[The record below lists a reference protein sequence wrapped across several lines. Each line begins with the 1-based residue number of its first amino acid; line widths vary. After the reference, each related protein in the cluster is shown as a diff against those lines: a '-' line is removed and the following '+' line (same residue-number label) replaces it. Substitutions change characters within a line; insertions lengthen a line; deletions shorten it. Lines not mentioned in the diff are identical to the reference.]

1 MAHFLICLQA
11 VEKGSPASLHSI
23 ASLQRSDKYAAARR
37 FLARLA
43 SETFLNSLKHRFSTL
58 CLIVTLGVV
67 STWPDAWAQ
76 STLEKIQRTATLTIG
91 TRTGSPPFAYV
102 NKNNEWVGF
111 SIDLVERFIVPG
123 LSKKTGKAIKLEK
136 KESAPQ
142 TRIPLLTSNAVDLI
156 AETMTDTQSR
166 RDSVDFSLTFFVT
179 GAQFLVKKGS
189 PIKGI
194 QSLGGMRIA
203 AQQGSTNARIIR
215 ERVPTARLLEFPD
228 QPAAFQALAQ
238 GQVQAYTNDGIQLA
252 GLKAKA
258 PKPDDWVVAGEFYS
272 YEPYGMAMRK
282 NDSDFRHA
290 INVALMEAIE
300 SGKYFELYDRWF
312 GPKGEV
318 PYPLA
323 PDIKRFLQ
331 MQVVPK

>member
-1 MAHFLICLQA
+1 MRQILVSLASVCFVLA
-11 VEKGSPASLHSI
+11 NPPASW
-23 ASLQRSDKYAAARR
+23 
-37 FLARLA
+37 
-43 SETFLNSLKHRFSTL
+43 SET
-58 CLIVTLGVV
+58 
-67 STWPDAWAQ
+67 
-76 STLEKIQRTATLTIG
+76 TLEKIAKSVTLTIG

-111 SIDLVERFIVPG
+111 SIDLVEKAILPA
-123 LSKKTGKAIKLEK
+123 LNKKLDKQIKLEK
-136 KESAPQ
+136 KESAPA

-166 RDSVDFSLTFFVT
+166 RDSVDFSLTFFAT

-189 PIKGI
+189 SIKGI
-194 QSLGGMRIA
+194 QSIAGKRVA

-215 ERVPTARLLEFPD
+215 ERAPNAKLLEFPD

-258 PKPDDWVVAGEFYS
+258 PKPDDWAVVGEFFS
-272 YEPYGMAMRK
+272 YEPYGMALRK
-282 NDSDFRHA
+282 GDSDFRQ
-290 INVALMEAIE
+290 IVNVGLMDAIE
-300 SGKYFELYDRWF
+300 SGKYFEIYDKWF

-318 PYPLA
+318 PYPLT
-323 PDIKRFLQ
+323 PEIKRFLQ

>member
-1 MAHFLICLQA
+1 MKRLLSFWLI
-11 VEKGSPASLHSI
+11 G
-23 ASLQRSDKYAAARR
+23 
-37 FLARLA
+37 
-43 SETFLNSLKHRFSTL
+43 
-58 CLIVTLGVV
+58 IVTLVNYGFGR
-67 STWPDAWAQ
+67 SET
-76 STLEKIQRTATLTIG
+76 TLEKIDKSGALIIG

-111 SIDLVERFIVPG
+111 SIDLVEKAILPA
-123 LSKKTGKAIKLEK
+123 LNKKLNKQIKLEK

-166 RDSVDFSLTFFVT
+166 REQVDFSLTFFVT

-194 QSLGGMRIA
+194 QTIAGKRIA
-203 AQQGSTNARIIR
+203 AQQGSTNAKIIR
-215 ERVPTARLLEFPD
+215 ERVANAKLLEFPD

-252 GLKAKA
+252 GLRAKA
-258 PKPDDWVVAGEFYS
+258 PKPDEWAVVGEFFS
-272 YEPYGMAMRK
+272 YEPYGMALRK
-282 NDSDFRHA
+282 NDSEFRQVVNLGLMDA
-290 INVALMEAIE
+290 IS
-300 SGKYFELYDRWF
+300 SGLYFAVYDKWF
-312 GPKGEV
+312 GPKGEA
-318 PYPLA
+318 PYPLSA
-323 PDIKRFLQ
+323 ETKRFLQ

>member
-1 MAHFLICLQA
+1 MKRLL
-11 VEKGSPASLHSI
+11 L
-23 ASLQRSDKYAAARR
+23 
-37 FLARLA
+37 FLATFCAVAGSLA
-43 SETFLNSLKHRFSTL
+43 VSRAET
-58 CLIVTLGVV
+58 
-67 STWPDAWAQ
+67 
-76 STLEKIQRTATLTIG
+76 TLERISQTGILTIG
-91 TRTGSPPFAYV
+91 TRTGSPPFAFV
-102 NKNNEWVGF
+102 NKTNEWVGF
-111 SIDLVERFIVPG
+111 SIDLVEKAIVRAI
-123 LSKKTGKAIKLEK
+123 SKKVGKEIKVEK
-136 KESAPQ
+136 KESTPQ

-194 QSLGGMRIA
+194 QSIAGKRIA
-203 AQQGSTNARIIR
+203 TQQGSTNARIIR
-215 ERVPTARLLEFPD
+215 ERVPGAKLLEFPD
-228 QPAAFQALAQ
+228 QPAAFQALLQ

-258 PKPDDWVVAGEFYS
+258 PKPDEWVVVGEFFS

-282 NDSDFRHA
+282 NDSDFRQAVNVGLMDA
-290 INVALMEAIE
+290 IA
-300 SGKYFELYDRWF
+300 SGSYFEIYEKWF

-323 PDIKRFLQ
+323 PETKRFLQ

>member
-1 MAHFLICLQA
+1 MIRARCFSVWVI
-11 VEKGSPASLHSI
+11 SI
-23 ASLQRSDKYAAARR
+23 L
-37 FLARLA
+37 LA
-43 SETFLNSLKHRFSTL
+43 SVGST
-58 CLIVTLGVV
+58 
-67 STWPDAWAQ
+67 SAQ
-76 STLEKIQRTATLTIG
+76 PTLEKIDKSGVLIIG

-111 SIDLVERFIVPG
+111 SIELVEKAILPA
-123 LSKKTGKAIKLEK
+123 LNKKLNKQIKLEK

-166 RDSVDFSLTFFVT
+166 RESVDFSITFFAT

-189 PIKGI
+189 PVKGI
-194 QSLGGMRIA
+194 QTVAGRRVA
-203 AQQGSTNARIIR
+203 AQQGSTNAKIIR
-215 ERVPTARLLEFPD
+215 ERVPTVKLLEFPD

-258 PKPDDWVVAGEFYS
+258 PKPDDWSVVGEFYS

-282 NDSDFRHA
+282 NDSDFRQAVNTGLMDA
-290 INVALMEAIE
+290 IA
-300 SGKYFELYDRWF
+300 SGLYFEIYDKWF
-312 GPKGEV
+312 GPKGDV
-318 PYPLA
+318 PYPLTA
-323 PDIKRFLQ
+323 DTKRFLQ
-331 MQVVPK
+331 MEVVPK

>member
-1 MAHFLICLQA
+1 MRLFFAVTFAFIATAAHLQA
-11 VEKGSPASLHSI
+11 
-23 ASLQRSDKYAAARR
+23 
-37 FLARLA
+37 
-43 SETFLNSLKHRFSTL
+43 ET
-58 CLIVTLGVV
+58 
-67 STWPDAWAQ
+67 
-76 STLEKIQRTATLTIG
+76 TLEKVERTGTFTIG

-111 SIDLVERFIVPG
+111 SIDLVEKAILPV
-123 LSKKTGKAIKLEK
+123 LAKKVAKQIKLEK
-136 KESAPQ
+136 KESTPQ

-166 RDSVDFSLTFFVT
+166 RDNVDFSLTYFVT

-194 QSLGGMRIA
+194 QTIGGKRVA

-215 ERVPTARLLEFPD
+215 ERAPTARLLEFPD
-228 QPAAFQALAQ
+228 QPAAFQALVQ

-258 PKPDDWVVAGEFYS
+258 PKPGDWAVVGEYYS

-282 NDSDFRHA
+282 NDSDFRQVV
-290 INVALMEAIE
+290 NVALMDAIE
-300 SGKYFELYDRWF
+300 SGKYLELYDKWF

-323 PDIKRFLQ
+323 PETKRFLQ

>member
-1 MAHFLICLQA
+1 MKRIFLSALIA
-11 VEKGSPASLHSI
+11 V
-23 ASLQRSDKYAAARR
+23 
-37 FLARLA
+37 
-43 SETFLNSLKHRFSTL
+43 
-58 CLIVTLGVV
+58 GVV
-67 STWPDAWAQ
+67 AIVGSAQAQ
-76 STLEKIQRTATLTIG
+76 STLEKIDKSGTLIIG

-111 SIDLVERFIVPG
+111 SVDLVERAILPV
-123 LSKKTGKAIKLEK
+123 LNKKLNKQVKIEK

-166 RDSVDFSLTFFVT
+166 RDNVDFSLTFFVT

-189 PIKGI
+189 PIKNI
-194 QSLGGMRIA
+194 QTIVGRRIA
-203 AQQGSTNARIIR
+203 AQQGSTNAKIIR
-215 ERVPTARLLEFPD
+215 ERVPNAKLLEFPD

-252 GLKAKA
+252 GLRAKA
-258 PKPDDWVVAGEFYS
+258 PKPEEWAVVGDFFS

-282 NDSDFRHA
+282 NDSDFRQVVNVGLMDA
-290 INVALMEAIE
+290 IS
-300 SGKYFELYDRWF
+300 SGLYFEIYDKWF
-312 GPKGEV
+312 GSKGEV
-318 PYPLA
+318 PYPLTA
-323 PDIKRFLQ
+323 DTKRFLQ

>member
-1 MAHFLICLQA
+1 MRSLLLVAATLVLIATAVQA
-11 VEKGSPASLHSI
+11 
-23 ASLQRSDKYAAARR
+23 
-37 FLARLA
+37 
-43 SETFLNSLKHRFSTL
+43 ET
-58 CLIVTLGVV
+58 
-67 STWPDAWAQ
+67 
-76 STLEKIQRTATLTIG
+76 TLEKVTRTGALTIG

-102 NKNNEWVGF
+102 NHKNEWVGF
-111 SIDLVERFIVPG
+111 SIELVEKAILPALG
-123 LSKKTGKAIKLEK
+123 KKTGKPIKLEK
-136 KESAPQ
+136 KESTPQ

-166 RDSVDFSLTFFVT
+166 REQVDFSLTYFVT

-194 QSLGGMRIA
+194 QTIAGKRVA

-215 ERVPTARLLEFPD
+215 ERAPSARLLEFPD

-258 PKPDDWVVAGEFYS
+258 PRPDDWVVVGEYYS

-282 NDSDFRHA
+282 NDSDFRQV
-290 INVALMEAIE
+290 INVALMDAIE
-300 SGKYFELYDRWF
+300 SGTYFALYDKWF

-318 PYPLA
+318 PYPLTSET
-323 PDIKRFLQ
+323 KRFLQ